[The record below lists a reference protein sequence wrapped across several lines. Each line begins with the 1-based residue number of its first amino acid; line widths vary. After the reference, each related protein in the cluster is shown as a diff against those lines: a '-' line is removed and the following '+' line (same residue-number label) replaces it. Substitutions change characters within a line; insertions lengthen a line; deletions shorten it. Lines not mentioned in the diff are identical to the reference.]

1 MGNTAMTSASHTVR
15 DELHGVAIF
24 IAVIWAAFLL
34 SLVFPSLN
42 SFGVVPRTL
51 RGLVGIAAAPFLHA
65 DFHHLLGNT
74 VPLFILLALL
84 AGSKARSFEIVI
96 DVIVLGGLLLWV
108 FGLGAYHIGASGLI
122 FGLITFLML
131 SGFLEK
137 RVVPMMIAVFV
148 GFLYGGTLIWGI
160 MPSFGSQMSW
170 DGHLCGAVAGGIVAY
185 VLTHES
191 KPETPAAKEQPAIQ
205 E

>member
-1 MGNTAMTSASHTVR
+1 MASASHTVR

-34 SLVFPSLN
+34 SLVFPSLR

-51 RGLVGIAAAPFLHA
+51 CGLVGIAAAPFLHA

-84 AGSKARSFEIVI
+84 AGSQARSFEVVI
-96 DVIVLGGLLLWV
+96 DVIVLGGSLLWV
-108 FGLGAYHIGASGLI
+108 CGRPGDHIGASGLI
-122 FGLITFLML
+122 FGLIAFLML

-137 RVVPMMIAVFV
+137 RIVPMMIAILV

-170 DGHLCGAVAGGIVAY
+170 DGHLCGAIAGGIVAY

-191 KPETPAAKEQPAIQ
+191 KPETPAMPTAKEQSAIQ